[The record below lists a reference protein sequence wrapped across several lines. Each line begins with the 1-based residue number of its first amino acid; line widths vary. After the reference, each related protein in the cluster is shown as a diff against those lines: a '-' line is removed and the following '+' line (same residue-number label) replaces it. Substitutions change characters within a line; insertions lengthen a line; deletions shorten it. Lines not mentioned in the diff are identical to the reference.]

1 MKITI
6 LGSGGRLGA
15 ALARAYANEHEIFAF
30 RHSDLDLASPEQV
43 EQKLAPLSFDALI
56 NCAALTNVDYCETN
70 EAEAMRINA
79 EAVRQVAEICSRKRA
94 RCIHISTD
102 YVFDGEKRSPYVESD
117 EARAISVYGESKRR
131 GEEELFA
138 VSENHLAVRVAW
150 VFGPDRPSFVDG
162 VMRRALERDQVEA
175 IGDKW
180 SAPSYTLDLVG
191 LLRPFLAENQTGG
204 LVHACNSGGCTWR
217 EYGEFAIQCAVTA
230 GAPMKT
236 QTVGSLNMAD
246 MKNFVAKRPVYT
258 VLSTERLAEL
268 TGNRPRSWQAAVEDY
283 VTNHFV
289 PALGGQRSVSG
300 QA

>member
-1 MKITI
+1 MTLAI

-15 ALARAYANEHEIFAF
+15 ALARAYAKDYEVHGFNHKM
-30 RHSDLDLASPEQV
+30 LDLASPEQV
-43 EQKLAPLSFDALI
+43 ESVLAPLSFDVLI
-56 NCAALTNVDYCETN
+56 NCAALTNVDYCETH

-102 YVFDGEKRSPYVESD
+102 YVFDGEKRTPYVETD

-131 GEEELFA
+131 GEEELLA
-138 VSENHLAVRVAW
+138 VSDKHLAVRVAW

-162 VMRRALERDQVEA
+162 VMRRALESEQAEA

-180 SAPSYTLDLVG
+180 SAPTYTLDFVEM
-191 LLRPFLAENQTGG
+191 LRPFLTDTETGG
-204 LVHACNSGGCTWR
+204 LLHACNSGGCTWR
-217 EYGEFAIQCAVTA
+217 EYGEFAIQCAAAA

-236 QTVGSLNMAD
+236 QSVGSLKMAD
-246 MKNFVAKRPVYT
+246 MKAFVARRPVYT
-258 VLSTERLAEL
+258 VLSTDRLMEL
-268 TGNRPRSWQAAVEDY
+268 TGSRPRSWQSAVEDY

-289 PALGGQRSVSG
+289 PALGIQRPAG
-300 QA
+300 A